1 MPKEKE
7 EVLTLERFLSGD
19 LSWMKNMKP
28 VEERMDWKE
37 FYRHP
42 LYTRDE
48 VLAMSFE
55 EYYVKLCLEV
65 NNLKEA
71 AKCLGWFDEYYG
83 KSPKEMPFN
92 LRDIWLSCHAG
103 WYPDEDLK
111 IVSWNK
117 ERLAKTKDALDA
129 GRI

>member
-1 MPKEKE
+1 MPKE
-7 EVLTLERFLSGD
+7 EVYTLEKMLFGD
-19 LSWMKNMKP
+19 TSWMENMKP
-28 VEERMDWKE
+28 REERMDWKE

-48 VLAMSFE
+48 VLAMTYE
-55 EYYVKLCLEV
+55 EYRVKLPLEV
-65 NNLKEA
+65 NNLKYA
-71 AKCLGWFDEYYG
+71 AILLGWFDEYYG
-83 KSPKEMPFN
+83 KHPKEIPFN
-92 LRDIWLSCHAG
+92 LRDIWINCAD